1 MNCRVYLNLSIIID
15 RLETSFT
22 QIQQFTS
29 DVSHELRTSLTIM
42 RGELDVA
49 LIRNRKQH
57 KVKKGY

>member
-1 MNCRVYLNLSIIID
+1 MSIIID

-42 RGELDVA
+42 RGELDAV
-49 LIRNRKQH
+49 RNRKQH
-57 KVKKGY
+57 QVKKGCIW